1 MPKSP
6 ESIKIS
12 GEDEE
17 KLRLVLIIMQEQNGK
32 ELSSR
37 KQERYMFSRF
47 LYSSQISKVADTTRV

>member
-1 MPKSP
+1 MPKSS

-17 KLRLVLIIMQEQNGK
+17 KLRFVLIIMQEQNGK

-37 KQERYMFSRF
+37 KQERYMFPRF
-47 LYSSQISKVADTTRV
+47 LYSSQISKVTDTTRV